1 MFLFLPTL
9 SDEGKL
15 VGSRR
20 EAADTHENGSS
31 VGEGLTFV
39 HMLCRGG
46 LGVERGE
53 TEERE
58 ERQSSPL
65 GHHFFT
71 NKSLQASGTPEKI
84 FKKEI
89 LTIPGR
95 LLEMHSGGRK
105 VQSPKM
111 CRNIGSQVLLKLAG

>member
-1 MFLFLPTL
+1 M
-9 SDEGKL
+9 EVKL

-20 EAADTHENGSS
+20 EAADTHENSSS

-39 HMLCRGG
+39 YMLCRGG
-46 LGVERGE
+46 LRVERGE

-65 GHHFFT
+65 GHHFSRINLCRLQEPGRRFQKKERKKK
-71 NKSLQASGTPEKI
+71 KSLQSPAASWKCT
-84 FKKEI
+84 
-89 LTIPGR
+89 R
-95 LLEMHSGGRK
+95 GGRK